1 MSRKKLLYVFISLA
15 VAALFL
21 WLLLREIEPGLV
33 KKTFLELPLAALG
46 VFVGIHLLA
55 VWLRAWRYRIL
66 LRPLPCSWS
75 GILLTTLVRNSFDD
89 LLPARIGSLSYI
101 YILNQRLG
109 FSFESAASSFVVA
122 LVLDFLTLGPF
133 VLLAILVVGA
143 RALPFSGSALAGFAL
158 AFFLLSA
165 LILWKLAVL
174 TNLLKKGLESA
185 FRRFRLSGK
194 TGARTVLEKL
204 DLVRENLDRVRSP
217 SLMALLLVQSFFIRL
232 AKYASV
238 YFLLC
243 GFMRSHGY
251 RPADVGFWKT
261 VLGLTGAEFTAILPV
276 KGLGGFGTWEAAWTA
291 TFRLLGFPTDLAVV
305 SGLGVHITT
314 NLLEYGLGFVA
325 IVLLLLPYL
334 KRRRNEAR
342 QRKDMNAAG

>member
-1 MSRKKLLYVFISLA
+1 MPRKRILYVLVSLA

-21 WLLLREIEPGLV
+21 WLLLREIEPGLI
-33 KKTFLELPLAALG
+33 KRTFFDLHLPALAA
-46 VFVGIHLLA
+46 FVVIHLLA
-55 VWLRAWRYRIL
+55 VWLRSWRYKIL
-66 LRPLPCSWS
+66 LHPLPCSWS

-133 VLLAILVVGA
+133 VLLAILAVGA
-143 RALPFSGSALAGFAL
+143 RALPFSGSVLAGFAL
-158 AFFLLSA
+158 ALFLLSA
-165 LILWKLAVL
+165 LVLWKMAAL
-174 TNLLKKGLESA
+174 TELIKKGFASF
-185 FRRFRLSGK
+185 FRRFHLSGK

-204 DLVRENLDRVRSP
+204 DLVRDNLDRVRSP

-243 GFMRSHGY
+243 GFLRSHGI
-251 RPADVGFWKT
+251 RPGDVGFWKT
-261 VLGLTGAEFTAILPV
+261 ILGLTGAEFTSILPV
-276 KGLGGFGTWEAAWTA
+276 KGLGGFGTWEAAWTV
-291 TFRLLGFPTDLAVV
+291 TFRLLGFPADLAVV

-314 NLLEYGLGFVA
+314 NLLEYGLGLGA
-325 IVLLLLPYL
+325 ILILLLPYVKH
-334 KRRRNEAR
+334 KRHEG
-342 QRKDMNAAG
+342 RKRSNG